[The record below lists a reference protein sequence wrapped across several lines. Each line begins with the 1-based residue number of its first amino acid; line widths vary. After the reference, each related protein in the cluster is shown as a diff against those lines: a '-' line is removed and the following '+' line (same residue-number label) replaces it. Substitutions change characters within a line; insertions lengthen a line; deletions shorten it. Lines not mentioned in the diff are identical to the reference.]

1 MNTDSNKQNFIGT
14 SESQLKEMFINWK
27 PYRIH
32 QVFNWVYH
40 YGCRD
45 FSKMTNL
52 SKAMRTQLKDH
63 FYFSSP
69 RIENKTYSQ
78 DGSIKYLL
86 KLDDGAVVE
95 ILWMPSKS

>member
-1 MNTDSNKQNFIGT
+1 MNSDSNKQNFIGT
-14 SESQLKEMFINWK
+14 SEAQLREMFINWK

-45 FSKMTNL
+45 FSEMTNL
-52 SKAMRTQLKDH
+52 SKIMRAQLKDH

-69 RIENKTYSQ
+69 KIKNKTHSQ

-86 KLDDGAVVE
+86 KLDDGALVE
-95 ILWMPSKS
+95 SVWMPSDS